1 MGEIV
6 THRTHPADTTRER
19 ARLWRVQTLM
29 AATIACGSIGALW
42 LATTLGAGAAGAAG
56 VLVGVL
62 APMAVAPAIA
72 AWLSAR
78 VARRALLSG
87 APAVAAGAL
96 LAAALVVPS
105 TGLVGVMVC
114 AVVLGAARA
123 AFDGATADLLH
134 QLTAEDRRGDA
145 CQDLTAR
152 FGAGW
157 ALGIAG
163 CLGAGLLIG
172 PYATLVLAAVLAA
185 SASVVAARHH
195 PDLDLRVEDAPSL
208 GGALARAARALAGD
222 RTLRRV
228 ILTGAVATA
237 VGAAQAA
244 VLIVWLREGMGLR
257 GALAPALIAGFVAAR
272 LGRPLVRRIAGRARM
287 GSLLLL
293 ALGVQAAAALTAYT
307 FRTSVGGAAAYAL
320 SLAAGAFL
328 GILVTRALRVGAP
341 RELAPAVGLTA
352 GAVWALA
359 ACAGAAGG
367 ALMALG
373 VGLAATH
380 LAIAA
385 LALTGAAAVATRTAL
400 RGAGF
405 LAPGPGRG

>member
-6 THRTHPADTTRER
+6 THRTHADIDRER

-29 AATIACGSIGALW
+29 AAAIACGSIGALW
-42 LATTLGAGAAGAAG
+42 LATTLGAGAVGAAG

-62 APMAVAPAIA
+62 APMALAPALA
-72 AWLSAR
+72 AGLVAR
-78 VARRALLSG
+78 VARRAVLGG

-96 LAAALVVPS
+96 LAAALAVPS
-105 TGLVGVMVC
+105 AGLAGVLVC
-114 AVVLGAARA
+114 AVALGLARA
-123 AFDGATADLLH
+123 AFDGATADILQ

-152 FGAGW
+152 FGGGW

-163 CLGAGLLIG
+163 CLGAGMLVN
-172 PYATLVLAAVLAA
+172 PYATLLLAAVLAA
-185 SASVVAARHH
+185 CASVVASRHH
-195 PDLDLRVEDAPSL
+195 PDLDLRVDDAPPLSR
-208 GGALARAARALAGD
+208 ALVRAARVLAGD
-222 RTLRRV
+222 GTLRRV
-228 ILTGAVATA
+228 ILAGAVATA

-257 GALAPALIAGFVAAR
+257 GALAPALVAGFAAAR

-293 ALGVQAAAALTAYT
+293 ALGVQAGAALTAYSL
-307 FRTSVGGAAAYAL
+307 RTSVGGAAAYAL
-320 SLAAGAFL
+320 SLAAAAFL

-352 GAVWALA
+352 GAAWALA
-359 ACAGAAGG
+359 TCAGAAGG
-367 ALMALG
+367 ALMALE

-385 LALTGAAAVATRTAL
+385 LALIGAAAVAARTVL
-400 RGAGF
+400 VGAGF
-405 LAPGPGRG
+405 LAPGAGRG